1 MLIVDRPCRA
11 TMLGIDDRL
20 RRDTAAMDADIEI
33 IVVVVIGTHF
43 E

>member
-1 MLIVDRPCRA
+1 MVIVDRSRRA

-20 RRDTAAMDADIEI
+20 RRGTTAMDANIEL
-33 IVVVVIGTHF
+33 VVFVVIGTHF